1 MYRILGSVINNPLFP
16 IPYPLS
22 PLFSMSRFQKLLNY
36 LKPYKTQTG
45 RGIFALFV
53 VNALSVYIP
62 LLVRDGIDRLKP
74 GLTADYLVRLAISI
88 VGLTSIMWA
97 VRMFSR
103 LQIFRVGRKVQ
114 ATLKQN
120 VFEHLLRLE
129 PGYFATTTVGD
140 LVNRFTSDVENIT
153 RLVGFAVL
161 STANII
167 FAYGLTLPAML
178 LINVKLT
185 LLSLAVYPLMLIAVN
200 LFSGQLRNQQETV
213 QESISGLSELIQ
225 EDMSGIALI
234 KIYAQE
240 ENERQAFR
248 QKNQDLFNANLKLA
262 ESRNTIF
269 PIIQGLASI
278 SLLVLLWQG
287 GLAIANHETSHALSW
302 QGGLHIET
310 KEFSVGDFLSLIYLA
325 QALIFPTALLGFTIT
340 AYQRGEVS
348 IDRVEAILLSE
359 PKIAD
364 TATTLHLDNR
374 FQGQISV
381 QDLSYTHPGA
391 ETPALKH
398 INFTIKAGETI
409 AIVGPIGS
417 GKSTL
422 ANALPRL
429 LEVPENTLFL
439 DGYDVNKLS
448 LDNLRGAIAY
458 VPQES
463 FLFSTS
469 IENNIRYGDPLAQL
483 DKVESAAK
491 LGQIHSEILNFPQQY
506 DTIVGERGITLSGG
520 QRQRTALARALLLDA
535 PILILDDALS
545 SVDNQTA
552 TAILQNLSH
561 AGQKRT
567 VIFITHQLS
576 AAATADRIFVMDKG
590 EIVQTGTHQELIG
603 QTGLYQWLCNQNQLE
618 ELLH

>member
-1 MYRILGSVINNPLFP
+1 
-16 IPYPLS
+16 
-22 PLFSMSRFQKLLNY
+22 MSRFQKLLNY
-36 LKPYKTQTG
+36 LNPYKWQTAQ
-45 RGIFALFV
+45 GIFALFV

-62 LLVRDGIDRLKP
+62 LLIRDGIDRLK
-74 GLTADYLVRLAISI
+74 TSFTSDYLTQLAIFI
-88 VGLTSIMWA
+88 VGLTSIMWV
-97 VRMFSR
+97 VRMVSR
-103 LQIFRVGRKVQ
+103 ILIFGVGRQVQ
-114 ATLKQN
+114 AKMKQDI
-120 VFEHLLRLE
+120 FEHILRLE
-129 PGYFATTTVGD
+129 PGYFVTTTVGD
-140 LVNRFTSDVENIT
+140 LINRFTSDVENIM

-167 FAYGLTLPAML
+167 FAYALTLPAML
-178 LINVKLT
+178 SINVKLT
-185 LLSLAVYPLMLIAVN
+185 VFSLAVYPLMLITVQ
-200 LFSGQLRNQQETV
+200 LFSNQLRNQQVVV
-213 QESISGLSELIQ
+213 QESISDLSELIQ
-225 EDMSGIALI
+225 EDMSGIAAI

-240 ENERQAFR
+240 ENERQEFR
-248 QKNQDLFNANLKLA
+248 KKNQELFTANLKLA
-262 ESRNTIF
+262 QSRNTIF

-287 GLAIANHETSHALSW
+287 GLEIANQDISPALNFSWTS
-302 QGGLHIET
+302 GIEIVSKQT
-310 KEFSVGDFLSLIYLA
+310 SVGDFLSLIIFA
-325 QALIFPTALLGFTIT
+325 QNLIFPTALLGFTIT

-348 IDRVEAILLSE
+348 IDRVEAILFNR

-364 TATTLHLDNR
+364 TPTTIHLDKAIR
-374 FQGQISV
+374 GEIVARDF
-381 QDLSYTHPGA
+381 SYTHPGA

-398 INFTIKAGETI
+398 LNFTISPGETI
-409 AIVGPIGS
+409 AIVGPIGA

-422 ANALPRL
+422 ANAIPRL
-429 LEVPENTLFL
+429 VEVPAQSLFI
-439 DGYDVNKLS
+439 DGYDVTSVS
-448 LDNLRGAIAY
+448 LADLRGAIAY

-469 IENNIRYGDPLAQL
+469 IENNIRYGEPQASRTT
-483 DKVESAAK
+483 VEAAAK
-491 LGQIHSEILNFPQQY
+491 LGQIHWEIENFPAQY

-520 QRQRTALARALLLDA
+520 QRQRTALARALLMDA

-552 TAILQNLSH
+552 TAILQNLAH

-576 AAATADRIFVMDKG
+576 AAATADRIMVMDKG

-603 QTGLYQWLCNQNQLE
+603 TQGLYQWLCNQNQLE

>member
-1 MYRILGSVINNPLFP
+1 
-16 IPYPLS
+16 
-22 PLFSMSRFQKLLNY
+22 MSRFQKLLNY
-36 LKPYKTQTG
+36 LNPYKWQVSQ
-45 RGIFALFV
+45 GIFALFI

-62 LLVRDGIDRLKP
+62 LLIRDGIDRLK
-74 GLTADYLVRLAISI
+74 TSFTNDYLIQLALAI
-88 VGLTSIMWA
+88 VGLTSVMWV
-97 VRMFSR
+97 VRMISR
-103 LQIFRVGRKVQ
+103 ITIFRVGRKVQ

-129 PGYFATTTVGD
+129 PGYFVTTTVGD
-140 LVNRFTSDVENIT
+140 LVNRFTSDIENIT

-161 STANII
+161 STANIV
-167 FAYGLTLPAML
+167 FAYALTLPAML
-178 LINVKLT
+178 FINVKLT
-185 LLSLAVYPLMLIAVN
+185 LMALAVYPLMLITVQ
-200 LFSGQLRNQQETV
+200 LFSSQLRNQQVVV
-213 QESISGLSELIQ
+213 QESIGDLSELIQ
-225 EDMSGIALI
+225 EDMSGISLI

-240 ENERQAFR
+240 DNERRAFR
-248 QKNQDLFNANLKLA
+248 KKNQELFTANLKLA

-287 GLAIANHETSHALSW
+287 GLAIASQE
-302 QGGLHIET
+302 I
-310 KEFSVGDFLSLIYLA
+310 SVGDFLSLIIYA
-325 QALIFPTALLGFTIT
+325 QNLIFPTALLGFTIT

-348 IDRVEAILLSE
+348 IDRVEAILFNR
-359 PKIAD
+359 PKIAN
-364 TATTLHLDNR
+364 TPTSLHLDTSI
-374 FQGQISV
+374 QGHIAARDFSFTYPGSV
-381 QDLSYTHPGA
+381 
-391 ETPALKH
+391 TPTLDRL
-398 INFTIKAGETI
+398 NFTIEAGETI

-429 LEVPENTLFL
+429 LEIPDNSLFV
-439 DGYDVNKLS
+439 DGYDINQLM
-448 LDNLRGAIAY
+448 LADLRGAIAY

-469 IENNIRYGDPLAQL
+469 IENNIRYGEPLADL
-483 DKVESAAK
+483 KTVEAAAQ
-491 LGQIHSEILNFPQQY
+491 LGQIHWEILNFPQQY
-506 DTIVGERGITLSGG
+506 HTIVGERGITLSGG
-520 QRQRTALARALLLDA
+520 QRQRTALARALLVDA

-552 TAILQNLSH
+552 TAILQNLSQ

-567 VIFITHQLS
+567 VIFVTHQLS

-590 EIVQTGTHQELIG
+590 QIVQAGTHQELIG
-603 QTGLYQWLCNQNQLE
+603 TEGLYQWLCNQNQLE

>member
-1 MYRILGSVINNPLFP
+1 
-16 IPYPLS
+16 
-22 PLFSMSRFQKLLNY
+22 MSRFQKLLNY
-36 LKPYKTQTG
+36 LNPYKWQTIQ
-45 RGIFALFV
+45 GIFALFV
-53 VNALSVYIP
+53 ANGLSVGIT
-62 LLVRDGIDRLKP
+62 LLTRYGIDRLDTLVKS
-74 GLTADYLVRLAISI
+74 GKLTPLQTSVDINQDLTRIAIAI
-88 VGLTSIMWA
+88 IGLTSLMW
-97 VRMFSR
+97 VIRMISR
-103 LQIFRVGRKVQ
+103 ITIFGVGRQVQ
-114 ATLKQN
+114 STMKQN
-120 VFEHLLRLE
+120 IFEHILRLE
-129 PGYFATTTVGD
+129 PGYFAMMTVGD
-140 LVNRFTSDVENIT
+140 LINRFTSDVENIM

-161 STANII
+161 STANIV

-185 LLSLAVYPLMLIAVN
+185 LMTLAVYPLMLITVQ
-200 LFSGQLRNQQETV
+200 LFSQQLRDQQVVV
-213 QESISGLSELIQ
+213 QESISDLSELIQ

-240 ENERQAFR
+240 ENERAAFR
-248 QKNQDLFNANLKLA
+248 HKNQMLFDANLKLA

-278 SLLVLLWQG
+278 SLLILLWQG
-287 GLAIANHETSHALSW
+287 GPALKS
-302 QGGLHIET
+302 GEIG
-310 KEFSVGDFLSLIYLA
+310 VGDFVALFSFA
-325 QALIFPTALLGFTIT
+325 QSLIFPTALLGFTIT

-348 IDRVEAILLSE
+348 IDRVEAILYNR

-364 TATTLHLDNR
+364 EPTTLHLDTA
-374 FQGQISV
+374 ISGHITAK
-381 QDLSYTHPGA
+381 DFSYTYPGA

-398 INFTIKAGETI
+398 LNFEIMPGETI
-409 AIVGPIGS
+409 AIVGPIGA

-429 LEVPENTLFL
+429 LEIPAQSLFV
-439 DGYDVNKLS
+439 DGYDLTQIS
-448 LDNLRGAIAY
+448 LNNLRQAIAY

-469 IENNIRYGDPLAQL
+469 IENNIRYGDPLAGK
-483 DKVESAAK
+483 DPVETAAK
-491 LGQIHSEILNFPQQY
+491 LGQIHSEILNFPQEY
-506 DTIVGERGITLSGG
+506 ATIVGERGITLSGG
-520 QRQRTALARALLLDA
+520 QRQRTALARALLLNA

-561 AGQKRT
+561 AGAKRT

-576 AAATADRIFVMDKG
+576 AAATADRILVMEKG
-590 EIVQTGTHQELIG
+590 EIVQTGTHQDLISKE
-603 QTGLYQWLCNQNQLE
+603 GLYQWLCNQNQLE

>member
-1 MYRILGSVINNPLFP
+1 
-16 IPYPLS
+16 
-22 PLFSMSRFQKLLNY
+22 MSRFQKLLNY
-36 LKPYKTQTG
+36 LNPY
-45 RGIFALFV
+45 RGQVAQGIAALFI

-62 LLVRDGIDRLKP
+62 LLIREGIDRLKNSF
-74 GLTADYLVRLAISI
+74 TSDYLTQLAIFL
-88 VGLTSIMWA
+88 VGLTSIMWV
-97 VRMFSR
+97 VRMISR
-103 LQIFRVGRKVQ
+103 ILIFGVGRQVQ
-114 ATLKQN
+114 AKMKQDI
-120 VFEHLLRLE
+120 FEHILSLE
-129 PGYFATTTVGD
+129 PGYFVTMTVGD
-140 LVNRFTSDVENIT
+140 LVNRFTSDVENIM

-167 FAYGLTLPAML
+167 FAYALTLPAML
-178 LINVKLT
+178 LINIKLT
-185 LLSLAVYPLMLIAVN
+185 VMALAVYPLMLIVVQ
-200 LFSGQLRNQQETV
+200 LFSGQLRTQQVAV
-213 QESISGLSELIQ
+213 QESISDLSELIQ

-240 ENERQAFR
+240 ETERKAFR
-248 QKNQDLFNANLKLA
+248 QKNQELFTANLKLA
-262 ESRNTIF
+262 ELRNTIF

-287 GLAIANHETSHALSW
+287 GLAIANQDISPALNFSW
-302 QGGLHIET
+302 QNGIEIVYKKT
-310 KEFSVGDFLSLIYLA
+310 TVGDFLSLIIFA
-325 QALIFPTALLGFTIT
+325 QNLIFPTALLGFTIT

-348 IDRVEAILLSE
+348 IDRVEAILFAR

-364 TATTLHLDNR
+364 LPTSIHLGTAVK
-374 FQGQISV
+374 GQIAAR
-381 QDLSYTHPGA
+381 DFTYTYPGSD
-391 ETPALKH
+391 TPALKQL
-398 INFTIKAGETI
+398 NFTIDAGETI

-429 LEVPENTLFL
+429 LEIPEASLFV
-439 DGYDVNKLS
+439 DGYDISKLS
-448 LDNLRGAIAY
+448 LADLRGSIAY

-469 IENNIRYGDPLAQL
+469 IENNIRYGNPLAS
-483 DKVESAAK
+483 KSTVESAAK
-491 LGQIHSEILNFPQQY
+491 LGQIHLEVLNFPQQY

-520 QRQRTALARALLLDA
+520 QRQRTALSRALILNA

-561 AGQKRT
+561 SGQKRT

-576 AAATADRIFVMDKG
+576 AAATADRILVMDKG
-590 EIVQTGTHQELIG
+590 EIVQTGTHSELMA
-603 QTGLYQWLCNQNQLE
+603 QQGLYQWLCNQNQLE